1 MKILVCLQQPNPHI
15 TKPSPWNPRAPTPI
29 ATKDLNLRP
38 RNWKLHAEA
47 KGFGVAPGTILEK
60 KTAQKETVPRKNSGN
75 GDDDDDEKIPQVVFD
90 RMIVRILFFVGAPM
104 GIGVALLNLFGAVK
118 DQHLWDVPVW
128 LPFLTTFIAFGASAL
143 GIAYG
148 TLSTSWDAEK
158 KGSLLGLEEAQQ
170 NWVDVWKEEED
181 SKR

>member
-15 TKPSPWNPRAPTPI
+15 TKPSPWN
-29 ATKDLNLRP
+29 LVLC
-38 RNWKLHAEA
+38 
-47 KGFGVAPGTILEK
+47 
-60 KTAQKETVPRKNSGN
+60 
-75 GDDDDDEKIPQVVFD
+75 
-90 RMIVRILFFVGAPM
+90 GAPM

-148 TLSTSWDAEK
+148 TLYKLGCGEE
-158 KGSLLGLEEAQQ
+158 GFLLGLEEAQQ